1 MDTRT
6 AVGTVFP
13 ERDRWEVGGSVP
25 DRRPTF
31 DIVATGYHPGQ
42 VDRFVDAVI
51 EGSVGVGLDRAA
63 HSRAA
68 DLITRAEADAAE
80 ILESARY
87 LKELAT
93 QEVEHLVR
101 QVHAIAKR
109 EAARI
114 LEEARAEAARV
125 ATGARRSIAPS
136 PSAGLPDAAGP
147 RLPTERAGR
156 PGQVAL
162 IDQDASVEDLV
173 LDALMRGRQS
183 GGPKLGPQDG
193 DTIHRHLAG

>member
-1 MDTRT
+1 
-6 AVGTVFP
+6 
-13 ERDRWEVGGSVP
+13 VP

-51 EGSVGVGLDRAA
+51 EGSAGAGLERVA
-63 HSRAA
+63 HIRAA
-68 DLITRAEADAAE
+68 DPMTRAETDAVE

-125 ATGARRSIAPS
+125 VTGARRSIAPS
-136 PSAGLPDAAGP
+136 PSIGRPDAAEP
-147 RLPTERAGR
+147 CLPIESTGR
-156 PGQVAL
+156 PTSHHGEVAL
-162 IDQDASVEDLV
+162 VDQDASVEDLV
-173 LDALMRGRQS
+173 LDALMRGRQP
-183 GGPKLGPQDG
+183 GVAKLDPHD
-193 DTIHRHLAG
+193 DTIHRHAAG